1 LGVKEAGLG
10 EFGAGFIEGE
20 GFVVGEDFGPEFC
33 AHGEGGGVG
42 GLAVEEEGDERSHG
56 ADIDEGG
63 GLGEVGLGELVG
75 GDEGIGGG
83 GDFAEVEVTEAAA
96 ADLVLDFAFL
106 AERDPEGIGV
116 VGEGV
121 EGGEVVDDGAFA
133 EAAEF
138 TGFLGDGVLDVF
150 GFGGGEVE
158 DLGEGA
164 VVGEGEGDGAIA
176 DLVEEGADAEEA
188 IFARVVVFAGG
199 FEEFLLEDAGT
210 AEEFF
215 DEDNF
220 DGARAGVDGEEST
233 GRQDTGQEA
242 EWGWAWGSGHGGG

>member
-1 LGVKEAGLG
+1 LGVSEAGLG

-20 GFVVGEDFGPEFC
+20 GFVVGEDFGPEFR

-42 GLAVEEEGDERSHG
+42 GLAIEEESDERSHG

-63 GLGEVGLGELVG
+63 GLGEVGLAGLVG
-75 GDEGIGGG
+75 GDEGVGGG

-106 AERDPEGIGV
+106 AECDPEGVGV

-121 EGGEVVDDGAFA
+121 EGGEVVDDVTFA

-138 TGFLGDGVLDVF
+138 AGFLGDGVLDVF
-150 GFGGGEVE
+150 GVGGGEVE

-164 VVGEGEGDGAIA
+164 VVGQGEGDGAIA
-176 DLVEEGADAEEA
+176 DLMEEGTDAEEA
-188 IFARVVVFAGG
+188 IFAGVLFFAGG
-199 FEEFLLEDAGT
+199 FEEFLLEDAAA
-210 AEEFF
+210 AEEFL
-215 DEDNF
+215 DEDDF
-220 DGARAGVDGEEST
+220 DRAGAGVDSEEST
-233 GRQDTGQEA
+233 GREDTGQES
-242 EWGWAWGSGHGGG
+242 EWGWGVG